1 MSRSG
6 GNRARLALTA
16 LAAASACVHGPP
28 RIEGA
33 AATPPNQTAQWTP
46 TKSVT
51 EAAARDVIRPGKV
64 DSIKQYTLAEAIDIA
79 LRNSPFTRQSWVQA
93 RAAADV
99 YGSNQGRLYPTLV
112 AGVAVNR
119 SLALSSPNRPAGE
132 RTQYGPSGSL
142 TYTVLDFG
150 GRNGS
155 IDVARQTAIAADLT
169 HNSTVQNTIL
179 LVETAAFTYLS
190 TRAQRDAQ
198 KSSLDLASAALDA
211 ANERHHVGLATIADV
226 LQARTARSQAELQLQ
241 TLEGILLV
249 TKGSLAV
256 SMGLPANT
264 PFDVPAVTLS
274 DSVHFITE
282 SVDSLIAVAVRN
294 RPELASARAQAEA
307 AHSQIQVAKSGYLP
321 SLAFTGTGANNASNI
336 STFSGNTYSLNLGIS
351 VPVFSGFSNHYDV
364 AAANEQFQAAQARTE
379 LTRQQ
384 IIQQVFT
391 AYYTLRTAT
400 DRVRTSR
407 DLLASAIQSEEVAR
421 GRYREGVGSIV
432 DLLVAQSALA
442 TARSQDVD
450 SRWQWRS
457 ALAQLAHDV
466 GVLNARGDTSFAPFT
481 PAPDVRPKQ

>member
-1 MSRSG
+1 VSSPGRG
-6 GNRARLALTA
+6 RARFALAL
-16 LAAASACVHGPP
+16 LAVASACVHGPP
-28 RIEGA
+28 RIEGVA
-33 AATPPNQTAQWTP
+33 AAPPTQTTQWTP
-46 TKSVT
+46 PPSVAR
-51 EAAARDVIRPGKV
+51 AAERDVVRPPGV
-64 DSIKQYTLAEAIDIA
+64 DSIRQYTLAEAIDIA
-79 LRNSPFTRQSWVQA
+79 LRNSPQTRQSWVQA

-99 YGSNQGRLYPTLV
+99 YGSSQGRWYPTIT
-112 AGVAVNR
+112 AGVALNR
-119 SLALSSPNRPAGE
+119 SLALTSPNRPAGE

-150 GRNGS
+150 GRTGS
-155 IDVARQTAIAADLT
+155 IDVARQTAIAVDLT
-169 HNSTVQNTIL
+169 HNATVQNTIL
-179 LVETAAFTYLS
+179 LVESAAFTYLS

-198 KSSLDLASAALDA
+198 KASLDLASAALDA
-211 ANERHHVGLATIADV
+211 ANERHRVGLATIADV
-226 LQARTARSQAELQLQ
+226 LQARTARSLAQLQLQ
-241 TLEGILLV
+241 TLEGILQV

-282 SVDSLIAVAVRN
+282 SVDSLIDVAVRN
-294 RPELASARAQAEA
+294 RPELASARAQAAA
-307 AHSQIQVAKSGYLP
+307 AHSQIKVARSGYLP
-321 SLAFTGTGANNASNI
+321 SFGVVATGANNASNI
-336 STFSGNTYSLNLGIS
+336 STFAGNTYSVNLGIS

-364 AAANEQFQAAQARTE
+364 AAANEQFEAAQARTE

-442 TARSQDVD
+442 AARSQDVD

-466 GVLNARGDTSFAPFT
+466 GLLNARGDTSFAPFT
-481 PAPDVRPKQ
+481 PAPDIRPKQ